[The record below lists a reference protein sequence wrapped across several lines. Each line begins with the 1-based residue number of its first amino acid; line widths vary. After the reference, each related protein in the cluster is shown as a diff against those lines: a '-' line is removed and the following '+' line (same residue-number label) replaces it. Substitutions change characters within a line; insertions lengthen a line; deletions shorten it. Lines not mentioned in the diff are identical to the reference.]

1 MKDMIDIAER
11 YLAIWNEPDADVR
24 RRMLGELWAEDAVQ
38 ILEPP
43 QEARAA
49 AERLDMSGSFESRG
63 HGELE
68 RRVTSAHEEFIA
80 PGGYDFIGPK
90 DLARLQNVVKFR
102 WEMVPKGGGE
112 VAGAGLEILILG
124 NDGRIRL
131 DYQFIER

>member
-11 YLAIWNEPDADVR
+11 YLAIWNEPDAEAR
-24 RRMLGELWAEDAVQ
+24 RRMLGGLWAEDAVQ

-43 QEARAA
+43 EEARTAA
-49 AERLDMSGSFESRG
+49 GRLDMSGSFESRG

-68 RRVTSAHEEFIA
+68 RRVTRAYEEFIA
-80 PGGYDFIGPK
+80 AGEYDFIGPK
-90 DLARLQNVVKFR
+90 DVARLQNVVKFR